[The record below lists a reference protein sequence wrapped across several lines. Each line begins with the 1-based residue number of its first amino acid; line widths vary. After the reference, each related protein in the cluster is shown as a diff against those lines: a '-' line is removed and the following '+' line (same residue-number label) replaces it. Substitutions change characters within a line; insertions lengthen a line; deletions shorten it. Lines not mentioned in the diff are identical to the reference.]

1 MRPANID
8 AEEFKS
14 RVADGMSKTAL
25 GDEFGVHHA
34 TISRFSQRS
43 GVVVAPNKVLLAKT
57 IRNAVRDMRPTDA
70 VEYLLNFIESAM
82 PCQDKSK
89 LSPIVSA
96 GFSSSEAQIIL
107 CISSREFVTVTQMYD
122 EIYLGRSSGELPHI
136 KIIPVHICRL
146 RKTFLERGWDVKIKT
161 IWGQGYRLVRGND
174 FLFPWER

>member
-25 GDEFGVHHA
+25 GDEFSVSRA

-57 IRNAVRDMRPTDA
+57 IRNAVRDMRPTEA

-82 PCQDKSK
+82 PCHDKSK

-136 KIIPVHICRL
+136 KIIHRGSL
-146 RKTFLERGWDVKIKT
+146 RKFIPGT
-161 IWGQGYRLVRGND
+161 IQLAIIAAIHTIANQWPQFNRNRAM
-174 FLFPWER
+174 